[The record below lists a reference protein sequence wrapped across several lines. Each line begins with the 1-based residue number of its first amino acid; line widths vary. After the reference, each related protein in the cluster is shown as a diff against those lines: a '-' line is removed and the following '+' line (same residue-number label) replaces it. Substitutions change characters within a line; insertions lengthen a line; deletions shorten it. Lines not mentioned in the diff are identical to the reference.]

1 MNIRLMLENV
11 TRIKT
16 GIRISVGESVKF
28 LENIISAICN
38 SENGKTL

>member
-1 MNIRLMLENV
+1 MLENV

-28 LENIISAICN
+28 LKNIISATRS